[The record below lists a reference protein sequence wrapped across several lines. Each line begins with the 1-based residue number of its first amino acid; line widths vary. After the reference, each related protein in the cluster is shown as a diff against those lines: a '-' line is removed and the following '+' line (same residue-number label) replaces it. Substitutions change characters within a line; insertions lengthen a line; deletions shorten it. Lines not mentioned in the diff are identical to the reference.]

1 MMRPAAP
8 PRGFALLISGDRPGH
23 RVASALVLILL
34 AALAVAPFLFPG
46 TRALAAAAR
55 ICVFVVLA
63 ASYDILLGYTGIV
76 SFAHTVFFAVGAYGV
91 AIPLA
96 NGWVGWGAV
105 LSGILAGVLVAM
117 AVAACIGLLSLRVRA
132 LFFSMIT
139 LAVASFAQLLATQW
153 RGVTGGEDGLTFPV
167 PRVLSP
173 AFRLLSE
180 PLFGV
185 RVDGRVVGYYLTFLT
200 SLALF
205 LLMLRV
211 VNAPFGRVLQAIR
224 ENPFRAEALG
234 YRIVVYRTL
243 AGVIAAAIAAI
254 AGSLMALL
262 SRYTGPEATLSFGV
276 MVDILLMVVIG
287 GMGTLYGPA
296 LGAAVI
302 VLAQYYLQ
310 PGLQAGADLFAGL
323 PVLAALF
330 QPDRWLLWLG
340 LLFILIVYF
349 FPSGIVGSLRRARR

>member
-1 MMRPAAP
+1 MRRSAAP
-8 PRGFALLISGDRPGH
+8 PRGFSLLISGDRPGH
-23 RVASALVLILL
+23 GLASALVLMLL

-46 TRALAAAAR
+46 TRALTAAAH
-55 ICVFVVLA
+55 ICIFVVLA

-105 LSGILAGVLVAM
+105 LAGILAAVLVAM
-117 AVAACIGLLSLRVRA
+117 AVAACIGLLGLRVRA
-132 LFFSMIT
+132 LYFSMIT
-139 LAVASFAQLLATQW
+139 LAVASFAQLLATRW
-153 RGVTGGEDGLTFPV
+153 RGVTGGEDGLTFAV
-167 PRVLSP
+167 PRLLSP

-180 PLFGV
+180 PLFGL

-310 PGLQAGADLFAGL
+310 PGLQAGADLFAGV

-340 LLFILIVYF
+340 VLFVLIVYF